1 MTLVELNMTQLNAIL
16 VANKIK
22 EIISERLDLDIPI
35 AGINEIAGLASE
47 VGVDSIG
54 FIELKFQ
61 CEEEF
66 KIQIDEEEFVPEHFF
81 SVDTLSRFILE
92 KSGALQ

>member
-1 MTLVELNMTQLNAIL
+1 MTELNIVF
-16 VANKIK
+16 VADKIK
-22 EIISERLDLDIPI
+22 EIISDRLDLDIPRSEI
-35 AGINEIAGLASE
+35 RDAAGFASE

-66 KIQIDEEEFVPEHFF
+66 NIQISEEEFVPDHFF
-81 SVDTLSRFILE
+81 SVHTLSTFIVA
-92 KSGALQ
+92 KAGAALQ

>member
-1 MTLVELNMTQLNAIL
+1 MTQLNATL

-22 EIISERLDLDIPI
+22 EIIAERLDLDIPVS
-35 AGINEIAGLASE
+35 GINEAAGLASE

-66 KIQIDEEEFVPEHFF
+66 QIQIAEEEFVPEHFF
-81 SVDTLSRFILE
+81 SVHTLSSLVLE
-92 KSGALQ
+92 KSGALQA